1 MRVLLIALQQ
11 TTEGPASPEEQAR
24 WTELGA
30 PMRTARLEEDHAL
43 ALASAMRDGG
53 RLAPMLLCAKNS
65 RLHRRA
71 AALNLPTL
79 AAGGPVEFMRLWLW
93 QRRHNHLLVQTFGEC
108 SMAAGRRVLAM
119 RAPQSTLLSHAF
131 LLRAPH
137 AEACAGKGML
147 AAHKILCGSNH
158 VRERIAKACG
168 HDQAESPWRGP
179 KNRQLPLAGHVL
191 SHVAP
196 GMNLEGYTPAPE
208 WAAEQTEAS
217 DHAIS
222 GTPGG
227 NQRFIFC
234 MGDALTPRS
243 GVHVLIRAMAAMWQR
258 RDLPR
263 WEVRAAGG
271 GPRFTEVLEEAES
284 LGVHSRLCLLNEQHL
299 PPLLQDC
306 HAWIAPGSAPD
317 ELPETFGAGLAAHL
331 PVICGQG
338 DLHTERLVAAPAAA
352 CMFEENN
359 PQSLAEAMINTM
371 TNEGLRR
378 SLVQEGEA
386 LRPALGLDAFADAVC
401 SRHEAWCQELGWLE
415 KIAHASGNHKTTN

>member
-11 TTEGPASPEEQAR
+11 TTEGPASPAEQAQ

-43 ALASAMRDGG
+43 ALAAAMRDGG

-71 AALNLPTL
+71 VALNLPTL
-79 AAGGPVEFMRLWLW
+79 AAGGPVDFTRLWLW
-93 QRRHNHLLVQTFGEC
+93 QWRHKHLLVQTIGEC

-158 VRERIAKACG
+158 VRERIAKASG
-168 HDQAESPWRGP
+168 ITQGETPWRGP
-179 KNRQLPLAGHVL
+179 KNRQLPLAGDVL
-191 SHVAP
+191 IQRAP
-196 GMNLEGYTPAPE
+196 GMSLEGYTPAPE
-208 WAAEQTEAS
+208 WKTEAPVAES
-217 DHAIS
+217 TDNE
-222 GTPGG
+222 P
-227 NQRFIFC
+227 RFVFC

-243 GVHVLIRAMAAMWQR
+243 GVHVVIRAMAAIWQR

-271 GPRFTEVLEEAES
+271 GPRFQEVLEEAES
-284 LGVHSRLCLLNEQHL
+284 LGVQSRLCLLNEQ
-299 PPLLQDC
+299 PLHQLLHSC

-317 ELPETFGAGLAAHL
+317 ELPETLGAGLAAHM

-338 DLHTERLVAAPAAA
+338 DLHNQRLKAAPAAA

-359 PQSLAEAMINTM
+359 PQSLAECMINVM
-371 TNEGLRR
+371 ADAALRR
-378 SLVQEGEA
+378 RIVEA
-386 LRPALGLDAFADAVC
+386 GNPLRPDLSHESFALATC
-401 SRHEAWCQELGWLE
+401 TRHEGWCSQLGWLE
-415 KIAHASGNHKTTN
+415 KSGQPQAPQQ

>member
-11 TTEGPASPEEQAR
+11 TTEGPASPAEQAQ

-43 ALASAMRDGG
+43 ALAAAMRDGG

-65 RLHRRA
+65 RQHRRA
-71 AALNLPTL
+71 VALNLPTL
-79 AAGGPVEFMRLWLW
+79 AAGGPIDFTRLWLW
-93 QRRHNHLLVQTFGEC
+93 QRRHKHLLVQTIGEC

-158 VRERIAKACG
+158 VQERIAKAAAITAG
-168 HDQAESPWRGP
+168 ETAWRGP
-179 KNRQLPLAGHVL
+179 KNRSLPLAGDTLVQ
-191 SHVAP
+191 VAP
-196 GMNLEGYTPAPE
+196 GMSLEGFEPAPA
-208 WAAEQTEAS
+208 WQASAADE
-217 DHAIS
+217 DR
-222 GTPGG
+222 
-227 NQRFIFC
+227 RFIFC

-243 GVHVLIRAMAAMWQR
+243 GTNIVIRAMAAIWQR
-258 RDLPR
+258 RDLPS

-271 GPRFTEVLEEAES
+271 GPRFQEVLDEAES
-284 LGVHSRLCLLNEQHL
+284 LGVQTRLCLLNEQEL
-299 PPLLQDC
+299 PPLLRAC

-317 ELPETFGAGLAAHL
+317 ELPETLGAGIAARL
-331 PVICGQG
+331 PVICGQS
-338 DLHTERLVAAPAAA
+338 DLHAQRLLAAPTAA

-359 PQSLAEAMINTM
+359 PQSLAEAMINVM
-371 TNEGLRR
+371 TDARLRR
-378 SLVQEGEA
+378 NLVGAGEA
-386 LRPALGLDAFADAVC
+386 LLAGLSHESFADAVC
-401 SRHEAWCQELGWLE
+401 ARHEDWCGQLGWLE
-415 KIAHASGNHKTTN
+415 KNSHPMPRTAEQH

>member
-11 TTEGPASPEEQAR
+11 TTEGPASPAEQAQ
-24 WTELGA
+24 WTEVGA
-30 PMRTARLEEDHAL
+30 PMRTARMEEDHAL

-71 AALNLPTL
+71 TALNLPTL
-79 AAGGPVEFMRLWLW
+79 AAGGPLGFARLWLW
-93 QRRHNHLLVQTFGEC
+93 QRRHKHLLVQTFGEC

-119 RAPQSTLLSHAF
+119 RPPQSTLLSYSF

-137 AEACAGKGML
+137 AEVCGGKGMQ

-158 VRERIAKACG
+158 VRERIA
-168 HDQAESPWRGP
+168 QASGITRGETPWRGP
-179 KNRQLPLAGHVL
+179 KNRQLPLTGDVL
-191 SHVAP
+191 TQVAP
-196 GMNLEGYTPAPE
+196 GMNLEGYAPASVWP
-208 WAAEQTEAS
+208 AAPA
-217 DHAIS
+217 A
-222 GTPGG
+222 PGDD
-227 NQRFIFC
+227 QRFIFC

-258 RDLPR
+258 RDLPL

-271 GPRFTEVLEEAES
+271 GPRFKEVLEEAES
-284 LGVHSRLCLLNEQHL
+284 LGVQSRLCLLNEQPL
-299 PPLLQDC
+299 PQLLRNC

-317 ELPETFGAGLAAHL
+317 ELPETLGAGLAAHK

-338 DLHTERLVAAPAAA
+338 ELHTQRLKAAPAAA

-359 PQSLAEAMINTM
+359 PQSLAEAMINIM
-371 TNEGLRR
+371 SNQDLRH
-378 SLVQEGEA
+378 SIVQAGDA
-386 LRPALGLDAFADAVC
+386 LRPGLGLDAFADAVC
-401 SRHEAWCQELGWLE
+401 ARHEAWCAELGWLE
-415 KIAHASGNHKTTN
+415 KSPHAPDKDQTTDQTTDQP

>member
-11 TTEGPASPEEQAR
+11 TTEGPASPAEQAQ

-43 ALASAMRDGG
+43 ALAAAMRDGG

-79 AAGGPVEFMRLWLW
+79 AAGGPIDFTRLWLW
-93 QRRHNHLLVQTFGEC
+93 QRRHKHLLVQTFGEC

-119 RAPQSTLLSHAF
+119 RPPQSTLLSHAF

-137 AEACAGKGML
+137 AEVCAGKGML

-158 VRERIAKACG
+158 VRDRIAKASG
-168 HDQAESPWRGP
+168 ITQGETPWRGP
-179 KNRQLPLAGHVL
+179 KNRQLPLTDDVL
-191 SHVAP
+191 NQIAP
-196 GMNLEGYTPAPE
+196 GMNIEGYGPAPE
-208 WAAEQTEAS
+208 WPEAS
-217 DHAIS
+217 ASS
-222 GTPGG
+222 GEG
-227 NQRFIFC
+227 QRFIFC

-243 GVHVLIRAMAAMWQR
+243 GVHVLIRAMAAIWQR
-258 RDLPR
+258 RDLPL

-271 GPRFTEVLEEAES
+271 GPRFKEVLEEAES
-284 LGVHSRLCLLNEQHL
+284 LGVQSRLCLLNEQPL
-299 PPLLQDC
+299 PQLLSNC

-317 ELPETFGAGLAAHL
+317 ELPETLGAGLAAHK

-338 DLHTERLVAAPAAA
+338 ELHTQRLKAAPAAA

-359 PQSLAEAMINTM
+359 PQSLAEAMINIM
-371 TNEGLRR
+371 SNNDLRH
-378 SLVQEGEA
+378 SIVQAGDA
-386 LRPALGLDAFADAVC
+386 LRPGLGLDAFADAVC
-401 SRHEAWCQELGWLE
+401 ARHESWCAELGWLE
-415 KIAHASGNHKTTN
+415 KSPHAHANNTEQQ

>member
-11 TTEGPASPEEQAR
+11 TTEGPASPAEQAQ

-43 ALASAMRDGG
+43 ALAAAMRDGG

-71 AALNLPTL
+71 VALNLPTL
-79 AAGGPVEFMRLWLW
+79 AAGGPIDFTRLWLW
-93 QRRHNHLLVQTFGEC
+93 QRRHKHLLVQTIGEC

-158 VRERIAKACG
+158 VRERIAKG
-168 HDQAESPWRGP
+168 SGITQGETPWRGP
-179 KNRQLPLAGHVL
+179 KNRQLPLAGDVL
-191 SHVAP
+191 TLRAP
-196 GMNLEGYTPAPE
+196 CMNLEGYAPAPE
-208 WAAEQTEAS
+208 WKAEAPLAESTGSE
-217 DHAIS
+217 
-222 GTPGG
+222 P
-227 NQRFIFC
+227 RFIFC

-243 GVHVLIRAMAAMWQR
+243 GVHVVIRAMAAIWQR

-271 GPRFTEVLEEAES
+271 GPRFQEVLEEAES
-284 LGVHSRLCLLNEQHL
+284 LGVHSRLCLLNEQ
-299 PPLLQDC
+299 PLHQLLHSG

-317 ELPETFGAGLAAHL
+317 ELPETLGAGLAAHM

-338 DLHTERLVAAPAAA
+338 DLHSQRLVAAPAAA

-359 PQSLAEAMINTM
+359 PQSLAEAMINIM
-371 TNEGLRR
+371 TNEDLRR
-378 SLVQEGEA
+378 STVRAGET
-386 LRPALGLDAFADAVC
+386 LRPGLGLDAFADAVC
-401 SRHEAWCQELGWLE
+401 ARHESWCTELGWLE
-415 KIAHASGNHKTTN
+415 KSPHAQANNTEQQ

>member
-11 TTEGPASPEEQAR
+11 TTEGPASPAEQAQ

-43 ALASAMRDGG
+43 ALAAAMRDGG

-79 AAGGPVEFMRLWLW
+79 AAGGPIDFTRLWLW
-93 QRRHNHLLVQTFGEC
+93 QRRHKHLLVQTFGEC

-158 VRERIAKACG
+158 VRERIAKG
-168 HDQAESPWRGP
+168 SGITQGETPWRGP
-179 KNRQLPLAGHVL
+179 KNRQLPLAGDVL
-191 SHVAP
+191 TLRAP
-196 GMNLEGYTPAPE
+196 GMNLEGYTPSPE
-208 WAAEQTEAS
+208 WKAEAPLAEST
-217 DHAIS
+217 
-222 GTPGG
+222 G
-227 NQRFIFC
+227 NEPRFIFC

-243 GVHVLIRAMAAMWQR
+243 GVHVVIRAMAAIWQR

-271 GPRFTEVLEEAES
+271 GPRFQEVLEEAES
-284 LGVHSRLCLLNEQHL
+284 LGVQSRLCLLNEQ
-299 PPLLQDC
+299 PLHQLLHSC

-317 ELPETFGAGLAAHL
+317 ELPDTLGAGLAAYM

-338 DLHTERLVAAPAAA
+338 DLHNQRLKAAPAAA

-359 PQSLAEAMINTM
+359 PQSLAEAMINIM
-371 TNEGLRR
+371 TNNDLRR
-378 SLVQEGEA
+378 SSVQAGDT
-386 LRPALGLDAFADAVC
+386 LRPELGLDAFADGVC
-401 SRHEAWCQELGWLE
+401 ARHEAWCAELGWLE
-415 KIAHASGNHKTTN
+415 QNAPPHTDHDKEQP

>member
-11 TTEGPASPEEQAR
+11 TTEGPASPAEQTQ

-43 ALASAMRDGG
+43 ALAAAMRDGG

-79 AAGGPVEFMRLWLW
+79 AAGGPVDFTRLWLW
-93 QRRHNHLLVQTFGEC
+93 QRRHKHLLVQTFGEC

-119 RAPQSTLLSHAF
+119 RAPISTLLCHAF

-147 AAHKILCGSNH
+147 AAHKILCGSNQ
-158 VRERIAKACG
+158 VRERIAKASG
-168 HDQAESPWRGP
+168 ITQGETPWHGP
-179 KNRQLPLAGHVL
+179 KNRQLPLAGDVL
-191 SHVAP
+191 TQLAP

-208 WAAEQTEAS
+208 WKAEAPLAEST
-217 DHAIS
+217 
-222 GTPGG
+222 G
-227 NQRFIFC
+227 NEPRFIFC

-243 GVHVLIRAMAAMWQR
+243 GVHVVIRAMAAIWQR

-271 GPRFTEVLEEAES
+271 GPRFQEVLEEAES
-284 LGVHSRLCLLNEQHL
+284 LGVQSRLCLLNEQ
-299 PPLLQDC
+299 PLHQLLHSS

-317 ELPETFGAGLAAHL
+317 ELPDTLGAGLAAHL

-338 DLHTERLVAAPAAA
+338 DLHNQRLKAAPAAA

-359 PQSLAEAMINTM
+359 PQSLAEAMINIM
-371 TNEGLRR
+371 TNNDLRR
-378 SLVQEGEA
+378 NIVQAGDA
-386 LRPALGLDAFADAVC
+386 LRPSLGLDAFADSVC
-401 SRHEAWCQELGWLE
+401 ARHEAWCAELGWLE
-415 KIAHASGNHKTTN
+415 QSAHASIDQDKEQP

>member
-11 TTEGPASPEEQAR
+11 TTEGPASPAEQAQ

-43 ALASAMRDGG
+43 ALAAAMRDGG

-79 AAGGPVEFMRLWLW
+79 AAGGPVDFSRLWFW
-93 QRRHNHLLVQTFGEC
+93 QRRHKHLLVQTFGEC

-119 RAPQSTLLSHAF
+119 RAPMSTLLSHAF

-137 AEACAGKGML
+137 AEVCAGKGML

-158 VRERIAKACG
+158 VYERIAKASG
-168 HDQAESPWRGP
+168 ITQGETPWRGP
-179 KNRQLPLAGHVL
+179 KNRQLPLAGDVL
-191 SHVAP
+191 AQVAP
-196 GMNLEGYTPAPE
+196 GMNLEGYTPAPQ
-208 WAAEQTEAS
+208 WPAEVPLAECAG
-217 DHAIS
+217 D
-222 GTPGG
+222 GP
-227 NQRFIFC
+227 RFIFC

-243 GVHVLIRAMAAMWQR
+243 GVHVVIRAMAAIWQR

-271 GPRFTEVLEEAES
+271 GPRFQEVLEEAES
-284 LGVHSRLCLLNEQHL
+284 LGVQSRLCLLNEQ
-299 PPLLQDC
+299 PLHQLLHSC

-317 ELPETFGAGLAAHL
+317 ELPETLGAGLAAHM

-338 DLHTERLVAAPAAA
+338 DLHNQRLKAAPAAA

-359 PQSLAEAMINTM
+359 PQSLAEAMINVM
-371 TNEGLRR
+371 TNKDLRH
-378 SLVQEGEA
+378 SIVQAGDA
-386 LRPALGLDAFADAVC
+386 LRPNLGLDAFADSVC
-401 SRHEAWCQELGWLE
+401 ARHEAWCRELGWLE
-415 KIAHASGNHKTTN
+415 QNAHAPTDQDEEQQ

>member
-11 TTEGPASPEEQAR
+11 TTEGPASPAEQAQ
-24 WTELGA
+24 WTEVGA

-43 ALASAMRDGG
+43 ALATAMRDGG

-71 AALNLPTL
+71 TALNLPTL
-79 AAGGPVEFMRLWLW
+79 AAGGPVDFARLWLW
-93 QRRHNHLLVQTFGEC
+93 QRRHKHLLVQTFGEC

-119 RAPQSTLLSHAF
+119 RPPKSTLLCHAF
-131 LLRAPH
+131 LLRPPH

-158 VRERIAKACG
+158 VRERISRASGITQGETA
-168 HDQAESPWRGP
+168 WRGP
-179 KNRQLPLAGHVL
+179 KNRQLPLTGDVL
-191 SHVAP
+191 NQVAP
-196 GMNLEGYTPAPE
+196 GMSLEGYAPASVWP
-208 WAAEQTEAS
+208 AAPA
-217 DHAIS
+217 A
-222 GTPGG
+222 PGDG
-227 NQRFIFC
+227 RRFIFC

-258 RDLPR
+258 RDLPQ

-271 GPRFTEVLEEAES
+271 GPRFKEVLEEAES
-284 LGVHSRLCLLNEQHL
+284 LGVQSRLCLLNEQ
-299 PPLLQDC
+299 PLSQLLRNC

-317 ELPETFGAGLAAHL
+317 ELPETLGAGLAAHK

-338 DLHTERLVAAPAAA
+338 ELHTQRLMAAPAAA

-359 PQSLAEAMINTM
+359 PQSLAEAMINIM
-371 TNEGLRR
+371 TNQDLRR
-378 SLVQEGEA
+378 SLVQTGDA
-386 LRPALGLDAFADAVC
+386 LRLGLGLNAFADAVYA
-401 SRHEAWCQELGWLE
+401 RHVAWCGELGWIE
-415 KIAHASGNHKTTN
+415 KKTRAQDKSPTTGQATDQP